1 MTVKLIMTWDISPGK
16 EQEYFEFV
24 VREFIP
30 QVQQLGMELK
40 DAWLTMYGNQ
50 PQIMATAQMSNLA
63 TMQGILNSTEWQGL
77 VNHLQDYVENYQCK
91 IVPARAGFQM

>member
-1 MTVKLIMTWDISPGK
+1 MTVKLIMTWDITPGR

-50 PQIMATAQMSNLA
+50 PQIMASAQMSDLPA
-63 TMQGILNSTEWQGL
+63 MQGILDSTEWQGL
-77 VNHLQDYVENYQCK
+77 INRLLDYVENYQYK
-91 IVPARAGFQM
+91 IVPARTGFQM

>member
-1 MTVKLIMTWDISPGK
+1 VTVKLIMTWDITPGR

-40 DAWLTMYGNQ
+40 DAWLTMYGDQ
-50 PQIMATAQMSNLA
+50 PQIMASAQMEDLPA
-63 TMQGILNSTEWQGL
+63 MQGVLDSKEWQGL
-77 VNHLQDYVENYQCK
+77 VNRLLDYVENYQIK
-91 IVPARAGFQM
+91 VVPAKAGFQM

>member
-1 MTVKLIMTWDISPGK
+1 VTVKLIMTWDITPGR

-40 DAWLTMYGNQ
+40 DAWLTMYGDQ
-50 PQIMATAQMSNLA
+50 PQIMASAQMSDLPS
-63 TMQGILNSTEWQGL
+63 MQGIIDSKEWQGL
-77 VNHLQDYVENYQCK
+77 INRLMDFVENYQYK
-91 IVPARAGFQM
+91 IVPAKTGFQI

>member
-1 MTVKLIMTWDISPGK
+1 MTWDITPGR

-50 PQIMATAQMSNLA
+50 PQIMASAQMSDLPA
-63 TMQGILNSTEWQGL
+63 MQSILDSTEWQGL
-77 VNHLQDYVENYQCK
+77 INRLLDYVENYQYK
-91 IVPARAGFQM
+91 IVPARTGFQM

>member
-1 MTVKLIMTWDISPGK
+1 MTVKLIMTWDITPGR

-40 DAWLTMYGNQ
+40 DAWLTMYGDQ
-50 PQIMATAQMSNLA
+50 PQIMASAQMADLPA
-63 TMQGILNSTEWQGL
+63 MQGILDSKEWQGL
-77 VNHLQDYVENYQCK
+77 VNRLLDYVENYQYK
-91 IVPARAGFQM
+91 IVPAKSGFQM

>member
-1 MTVKLIMTWDISPGK
+1 MTVKLIMTWDITPGR

-40 DAWLTMYGNQ
+40 DAWLTMYGDQ
-50 PQIMATAQMSNLA
+50 PQIMASAQMSDL
-63 TMQGILNSTEWQGL
+63 TDMQGILDSKEWQGL
-77 VNHLQDYVENYQCK
+77 VNRLLDYVENYQFK
-91 IVPARAGFQM
+91 IVPAKTGFQM

>member
-1 MTVKLIMTWDISPGK
+1 VTVKLIMTWDIAPGR

-40 DAWLTMYGNQ
+40 DAWLTMYGDQ
-50 PQIMATAQMSNLA
+50 PQIMASAQMSDL
-63 TMQGILNSTEWQGL
+63 TSMQGILDSKEWQGL
-77 VNHLQDYVENYQCK
+77 INRLLDFVENYQYK
-91 IVPARAGFQM
+91 IVPAKTGFQM

>member
-1 MTVKLIMTWDISPGK
+1 VTVKLIMTWDITPGR

-40 DAWLTMYGNQ
+40 DAWLTMYGEQ
-50 PQIMATAQMSNLA
+50 PQIMATAQMSDLPA
-63 TMQGILNSTEWQGL
+63 MQSILDTKEWQGL
-77 VNHLQDYVENYQCK
+77 VNRLMDYVENYQYK
-91 IVPARAGFQM
+91 IVPAKAGFQM

>member
-1 MTVKLIMTWDISPGK
+1 MTWDITPGR

-40 DAWLTMYGNQ
+40 DAWLTMYGDQ
-50 PQIMATAQMSNLA
+50 PQIMASAQMSDL
-63 TMQGILNSTEWQGL
+63 TDMQGILDSKEWQGL
-77 VNHLQDYVENYQCK
+77 VNRLLDFVENYQFK
-91 IVPARAGFQM
+91 IVPAKTGFQM

>member
-1 MTVKLIMTWDISPGK
+1 MTVKLIMTWDITQGR

-40 DAWLTMYGNQ
+40 DAWLTMYGDQ
-50 PQIMATAQMSNLA
+50 PQIMASAQMEDLTS
-63 TMQGILNSTEWQGL
+63 MQSILDSKEWQGL
-77 VNHLQDYVENYQCK
+77 INRLKDFVENYQYK
-91 IVPARAGFQM
+91 IVPAKTGFQM

>member
-1 MTVKLIMTWDISPGK
+1 MTVKLIMTWDITPGR

-50 PQIMATAQMSNLA
+50 PQIMASAQMEDLQ
-63 TMQGILNSTEWQGL
+63 TMQDILDAAEWQGL
-77 VNHLQDYVENYQCK
+77 INKLLDYVENYQFK
-91 IVPARAGFQM
+91 IIPARTGFQM

>member
-1 MTVKLIMTWDISPGK
+1 VTVKLIMTWDITPGR

-40 DAWLTMYGNQ
+40 DAWLTMYGDQ
-50 PQIMATAQMSNLA
+50 PQIMASAQMSDLE
-63 TMQGILNSTEWQGL
+63 TMQGTLDSKEWQGL
-77 VNHLQDYVENYQCK
+77 VNRLLDYVENYQYK
-91 IVPARAGFQM
+91 IVPARTGFQM

>member
-1 MTVKLIMTWDISPGK
+1 MTWDITPGR

-40 DAWLTMYGNQ
+40 DAWLTMYGDQ
-50 PQIMATAQMSNLA
+50 PQIMASAQMSDLND
-63 TMQGILNSTEWQGL
+63 MQGILDSKEWQGL
-77 VNHLQDYVENYQCK
+77 VNRLLDFVENYQFK
-91 IVPARAGFQM
+91 IVPAKTGFQM

>member
-1 MTVKLIMTWDISPGK
+1 MTVKLIMTWDITPGR

-40 DAWLTMYGNQ
+40 DAWLTMYGDQ
-50 PQIMATAQMSNLA
+50 PQILASAQMADLP
-63 TMQGILNSTEWQGL
+63 TMQGILDSKEWQGL
-77 VNHLQDYVENYQCK
+77 VNRLLDYVENYSYK
-91 IVPARAGFQM
+91 IVPAKSGFQM

>member
-1 MTVKLIMTWDISPGK
+1 VTVKLIMTWDITPGR

-40 DAWLTMYGNQ
+40 DAWLTMYGEQ
-50 PQIMATAQMSNLA
+50 PQIMASAQMSDL
-63 TMQGILNSTEWQGL
+63 TEMQGILDSKEWQGL
-77 VNHLQDYVENYQCK
+77 VNRLLDYVENYQFK
-91 IVPARAGFQM
+91 IVPAKTGFQM

>member
-1 MTVKLIMTWDISPGK
+1 MTVKLIMTWDITPGR

-30 QVQQLGMELK
+30 QVQQMGMELK
-40 DAWLTMYGNQ
+40 DAWLTMYGDQ
-50 PQIMATAQMSNLA
+50 PQIMASAQMSELPA
-63 TMQGILNSTEWQGL
+63 MQDIIDSAEWQSL
-77 VNHLQDYVENYQCK
+77 INKLLDYVENYQYK

>member
-1 MTVKLIMTWDISPGK
+1 MTWDITPGR

-40 DAWLTMYGNQ
+40 DAWLTMYGDQ
-50 PQIMATAQMSNLA
+50 PQIMASAQMSDL
-63 TMQGILNSTEWQGL
+63 TDMQGILDSKEWQGL
-77 VNHLQDYVENYQCK
+77 VNRLLDYVENYQFK
-91 IVPARAGFQM
+91 IVPAKTGFQM

>member
-1 MTVKLIMTWDISPGK
+1 MTVKLIMTWDITPGR

-40 DAWLTMYGNQ
+40 DAWLTMYGEQ
-50 PQIMATAQMSNLA
+50 PQIMASAQMSDL
-63 TMQGILNSTEWQGL
+63 TSMQSILDSKEWQGL
-77 VNHLQDYVENYQCK
+77 VNKLLDYVENYQYK
-91 IVPARAGFQM
+91 IVPAKTGFQM

>member
-1 MTVKLIMTWDISPGK
+1 MTVKLIMTWDITPGR

-40 DAWLTMYGNQ
+40 DAWLTMYGDQ
-50 PQIMATAQMSNLA
+50 PQIMASAQMSDL
-63 TMQGILNSTEWQGL
+63 TDMQGILDSKEWQGL
-77 VNHLQDYVENYQCK
+77 VNRLLDFVENYQFK
-91 IVPARAGFQM
+91 IVPAKTGFQM

>member
-1 MTVKLIMTWDISPGK
+1 MTVKLIMTWDITPGR

-30 QVQQLGMELK
+30 QVQQMGMELK
-40 DAWLTMYGNQ
+40 DAWLTMYGEQ
-50 PQIMATAQMSNLA
+50 PQIMASAQMSELSA
-63 TMQGILNSTEWQGL
+63 MQDILDSAEWQSL
-77 VNHLQDYVENYQCK
+77 VNKLLDYVENYQFK

>member
-1 MTVKLIMTWDISPGK
+1 VTVKLIMTWDITPGR

-40 DAWLTMYGNQ
+40 DAWLTMYGDQ
-50 PQIMATAQMSNLA
+50 PQIMASAQMTDLTA
-63 TMQGILNSTEWQGL
+63 MQGILDTKEWQGL
-77 VNHLQDYVENYQCK
+77 INRLLDFVENYQYK
-91 IVPARAGFQM
+91 IVPAKTGFQM

>member
-1 MTVKLIMTWDISPGK
+1 MTVKLIMTWDITPGR

-40 DAWLTMYGNQ
+40 DAWLTMYGDQ
-50 PQIMATAQMSNLA
+50 PQIMASAQMADLPA
-63 TMQGILNSTEWQGL
+63 MQGIMDSKEWQGL
-77 VNHLQDYVENYQCK
+77 VNRLLDYVENYQYK
-91 IVPARAGFQM
+91 IVPAKSGFQM

>member
-1 MTVKLIMTWDISPGK
+1 MTVKLIMTWDITPGR

-30 QVQQLGMELK
+30 QVQQMGMELK
-40 DAWLTMYGNQ
+40 DAWLTMYGDQ
-50 PQIMATAQMSNLA
+50 PQIMASAQMSELSA
-63 TMQGILNSTEWQGL
+63 MQDILDSTEWQGL
-77 VNHLQDYVENYQCK
+77 VNKLLDYVENYQYK